1 MLEKPLRKGTST
13 AVFLSFLKTVS
24 VLPLSLAGAKG
35 CLKLGCPSS
44 YHF

>member
-13 AVFLSFLKTVS
+13 TVFLSFLKIVS
-24 VLPLSLAGAKG
+24 VLPLGLTGAKG
-35 CLKLGCPSS
+35 CLKLGHPSS